1 MRRGRVFFYMA
12 FILILG
18 LVGVVVVWQ
27 RFLQPKTTAPGQPT
41 PTPQVETVS
50 VVVLTQPVPRG
61 TVMDEKVLDTV
72 PIAKTLL
79 IQGMFTDPTEAVG
92 RQAKFDLDQGI
103 PLTSGMLVD
112 SADQLSSTGSV
123 AALNVPRGMVAVSIP
138 ISRLSSVSY
147 APQSG
152 DHVNVIVTLI
162 MVDLD
167 SDFQTALPNNT
178 ATILAPGPTSPEGGP
193 SAVTAHYMAEPA
205 EGGKQG
211 KGYIDPVLG
220 QTLYVIPS
228 GQQRPRMV
236 SQTLLQDVVVLHM
249 GTFPVKSAYAAS
261 ISNVAGE
268 PQAAPAEGE
277 APPTTSQSGEESP
290 VSAPELPDVVTL
302 VVTPQDAVT
311 LNYLIYS
318 GAQMTLALRATGDNS
333 RAEIEAVTL
342 QFLLD
347 SYNIPVP
354 VKLPYGLEPPVNQLI
369 EPSLRNDNLPTP
381 TR

>member
-1 MRRGRVFFYMA
+1 
-12 FILILG
+12 
-18 LVGVVVVWQ
+18 
-27 RFLQPKTTAPGQPT
+27 
-41 PTPQVETVS
+41 
-50 VVVLTQPVPRG
+50 
-61 TVMDEKVLDTV
+61 
-72 PIAKTLL
+72 LL
-79 IQGMFTDPTEAVG
+79 IQGMFTEPTEAIG

-167 SDFQTALPNNT
+167 SDFQTSLPNDT

-193 SAVTAHYMAEPA
+193 SAVTAHYMVEPA
-205 EGGKQG
+205 EGAKQG

-249 GTFPVKSAYAAS
+249 GTFPVKSANATS
-261 ISNVAGE
+261 ITNVAGE
-268 PQAAPAEGE
+268 TQAVPAEGE
-277 APPTTSQSGEESP
+277 APQTTSPSGEEVP
-290 VSAPELPDVVTL
+290 VTAPELPDVVTL

-354 VKLPYGLEPPVNQLI
+354 VKLPYGLEPPVNQLV